1 VTASALAAP
10 PGRAS
15 PLREASDR
23 RLDQAID
30 SLWERLM
37 GHRSAA
43 CPVCGGEMHP
53 EYGTGIRPV
62 GGRCADCR
70 SRLT

>member
-10 PGRAS
+10 PECARLPSEA
-15 PLREASDR
+15 RER
-23 RLDQAID
+23 RLDEVID
-30 SLWERLM
+30 SLWDRLI
-37 GHRSAA
+37 GHRPAE

-53 EYGTGIRPV
+53 EYGAGARPV
-62 GGRCADCR
+62 GGRCGSCR